1 MKSVFKENKR
11 FVLVL
16 LMVMTVYCGF
26 AQNRTTMSAHVTR
39 TIHKAVVKKDAV
51 DNGNFYFQKADKLC
65 LTFKNGKDAFKMN
78 GKTYTIVMKGR
89 KYVAKG
95 ATINLFASLQKALV
109 VAAEGGDLNSLKNLS
124 DTKVSKSGHHTTVTI
139 TPVAENAKA
148 AKHQMFTSFIIET
161 EGKELKTIRM
171 NGRGNSYTEYVL
183 SGNVYNTAVPANA
196 F

>member
-1 MKSVFKENKR
+1 
-11 FVLVL
+11 
-16 LMVMTVYCGF
+16 
-26 AQNRTTMSAHVTR
+26 
-39 TIHKAVVKKDAV
+39 
-51 DNGNFYFQKADKLC
+51 
-65 LTFKNGKDAFKMN
+65 MN